1 MRLVTGAVR
10 ATALAA
16 VLRGACQGLM
26 RRSTLRSCVAM
37 RARRCDHMHTHGV
50 RERRRH
56 SPSSAGKQIFANHG
70 CNPARRR
77 LRRPAFQLQQGLF
90 GRQPATESG
99 QCATG
104 TDDAVTGQHD
114 RQRIAA
120 VCGAPHGWQPAGP
133 LPAPVARNSRFH
145 RTECGP
151 ASARPATG
159 MACRPGPVA
168 GRSCAARHTD
178 NPAAARVQPAPA
190 ARRDRA
196 ARVRARGHRGDSA
209 RTGCGAR
216 RWCRPPRSAHQSA
229 RGRCRSAACS

>member
-120 VCGAPHGWQPAGP
+120 VCGA
-133 LPAPVARNSRFH
+133 H
-145 RTECGP
+145 RTAGSRPAHCLRQLRVTPGFTERNAGQRLPDLQLERRAGRGQWQVEAAPPAIQIIQRCSRAACTSGASGP
-151 ASARPATG
+151 CCQSARPGASWRFCANRMWRT
-159 MACRPGPVA
+159 PV
-168 GRSCAARHTD
+168 
-178 NPAAARVQPAPA
+178 V
-190 ARRDRA
+190 
-196 ARVRARGHRGDSA
+196 
-209 RTGCGAR
+209 
-216 RWCRPPRSAHQSA
+216 
-229 RGRCRSAACS
+229 SAATVSAPIGEGKVS